1 MWKRHL
7 DIFPGEWFGMEHEE
21 ELKKEL
27 EIGDYAKVIVD
38 SQFRDSYFLGEE
50 LLGK

>member
-7 DIFPGEWFGMEHEE
+7 DIFPGEWVGTDHEE

-27 EIGDYAKVIVD
+27 EIGDYAKVIIKIN
-38 SQFRDSYFLGEE
+38 
-50 LLGK
+50 GKMEKNIQDFWV